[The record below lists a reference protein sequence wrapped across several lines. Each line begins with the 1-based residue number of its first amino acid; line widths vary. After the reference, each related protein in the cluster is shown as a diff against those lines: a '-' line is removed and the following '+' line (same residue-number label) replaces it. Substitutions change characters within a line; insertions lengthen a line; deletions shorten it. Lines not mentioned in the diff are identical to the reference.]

1 MRRDPIR
8 EKIRRELHDRDITMR
23 EASIAIGRNP
33 AYLHQFLERGSP
45 RVLSAH
51 DSRALAAILEC
62 DADEL
67 RRRDVPRRRPATRKA
82 RPPTAAEPRAPLA
95 AIPEMAVDAAAGGGA
110 LNEDHATEKAR
121 WYIPEAMIR
130 HEADADPESVR
141 ILRARGDSM
150 EPVVNDGDRL
160 VVDTERRTPA
170 TGEMAVL
177 WDGKRT
183 RRQTRRNPP
192 RRRTARNPPPI
203 RKLRIPP
210 IHMPRRRNPHR
221 RNRLVDH
228 PESAIAAVEIGGA
241 HPHRKAALTFHA
253 SRRIRVRAIASASIP
268 IRAGWR
274 FVSLASRDA
283 PSVGLSRRS
292 GIETDTGYDQIAQ
305 EK

>member
-8 EKIRRELHDRDITMR
+8 EKIRRALHDRDITMR

-33 AYLHQFLERGSP
+33 AYLHQFLQRGSP

-51 DSRALAAILEC
+51 GSRALAAILEC

-67 RRRDVPRRRPATRKA
+67 RRPDVPRRRPATRKA
-82 RPPTAAEPRAPLA
+82 RPHAAMGPRAPLA

-130 HEADADPESVR
+130 HEADAAPESVR

-160 VVDTERRTPA
+160 IVDTERRNPT

-177 WDGKRT
+177 WDGNGLVVKRVET
-183 RRQTRRNPP
+183 LHDAEPPAIRLLSANPAYRP
-192 RRRTARNPPPI
+192 YTCLADETHIVGTVLWTI
-203 RKLRIPP
+203 R
-210 IHMPRRRNPHR
+210 
-221 RNRLVDH
+221 
-228 PESAIAAVEIGGA
+228 
-241 HPHRKAALTFHA
+241 
-253 SRRIRVRAIASASIP
+253 RVR
-268 IRAGWR
+268 
-274 FVSLASRDA
+274 
-283 PSVGLSRRS
+283 
-292 GIETDTGYDQIAQ
+292 
-305 EK
+305 